1 MISIS
6 TFAAVLWGLLIG
18 AIGYFIGNFLL
29 KKDTGNWKENFREL
43 EKEHKSLQKA
53 EKKALKDMGKF
64 KGQAE
69 NLRTKFEES
78 KELSETKIETLKT
91 SKSQLTTQLEALKTT
106 NTKLES
112 SQKVLASDM
121 DRLQQKFSKLQTK
134 YQTDLEDL
142 KEFKADKDKFNR
154 YLKDYKAKLKV
165 SEEQLA
171 RTSALTKKQ
180 AAELKDANEF
190 VSTMRGLKARNKQLQ
205 SDLTYW
211 EKKHYDT
218 HHELTSL
225 KATQEG
231 MVQKYGQLE
240 SKMNAVNLTNQNM
253 ILKVQEF
260 KTRFVNVNNEYHA
273 LLNKN

>member
-1 MISIS
+1 M
-6 TFAAVLWGLLIG
+6 
-18 AIGYFIGNFLL
+18 
-29 KKDTGNWKENFREL
+29 E
-43 EKEHKSLQKA
+43 
-53 EKKALKDMGKF
+53 
-64 KGQAE
+64 
-69 NLRTKFEES
+69 
-78 KELSETKIETLKT
+78 
-91 SKSQLTTQLEALKTT
+91 
-106 NTKLES
+106 
-112 SQKVLASDM
+112 
-121 DRLQQKFSKLQTK
+121 RLQQKFDKLQTK

-154 YLKDYKAKLKV
+154 YLKDYKSKLKV
-165 SEEQLA
+165 SEEKLVRA
-171 RTSALTKKQ
+171 NALTKKQ

-225 KATQEG
+225 KAAQEAATRE
-231 MVQKYGQLE
+231 YEQLKA
-240 SKMNAVNLTNQNM
+240 KMNAVNVTNQNM

-260 KTRFVNVNNEYHA
+260 KTRFVKVNNDYHA

>member
-29 KKDTGNWKENFREL
+29 KKDTGNWKENFKEL
-43 EKEHKSLQKA
+43 EKEHNSLQKS

-69 NLRTKFEES
+69 NWRTKFEEAN
-78 KELSETKIETLKT
+78 EISETKIQTLEEEK
-91 SKSQLTTQLEALKTT
+91 SKLSTQLQEVKDA

-112 SQKVLASDM
+112 SQKILTSDM
-121 DRLQQKFSKLQTK
+121 ERLQQKFDKLQTK

-154 YLKDYKAKLKV
+154 YLKDYKSKLKV
-165 SEEQLA
+165 SEEKLVRA
-171 RTSALTKKQ
+171 NALTKKQ

-225 KATQEG
+225 KATQEAATRE
-231 MVQKYGQLE
+231 YEQLKA
-240 SKMNAVNLTNQNM
+240 KMNAVNVTNQNM

-260 KTRFVNVNNEYHA
+260 KTRFVKVNNDYHA